1 MQMQITCLANAKLT
15 LNFLDDLLAQEKVLR
30 QRFLGRIQVIINNAE
45 SC

>member
-1 MQMQITCLANAKLT
+1 MQMQITCLAKLT
-15 LNFLDDLLAQEKVLR
+15 LNFLDDFLAQEKVLR